1 MTTNDSENKNLDKE
15 APSLFQ
21 MLKSFTKEAAK
32 FIKAGTPMVSEEDY
46 AERLD
51 ACVACEHVQKK
62 HMRCG
67 LCGCVLQF
75 KARMKTTVCPDTPP
89 RWKTQILT
97 AEEQEAVEKEY
108 GKR

>member
-1 MTTNDSENKNLDKE
+1 MQEDNENKNLYVE

-21 MLKSFTKEAAK
+21 MLKTFTKDTAK
-32 FIKAGTPMVSEEDY
+32 FIKAGNPIVTKEDY

-51 ACVACEHVQKK
+51 TCISCEHVQKK

-67 LCGCVLQF
+67 LCGCMLQF
-75 KARMKTTVCPDTPP
+75 KAKMQTADCPDKPS
-89 RWKTQILT
+89 RWKEQILD
-97 AEEQEAVEKEY
+97 